1 MSSIGSLPILSAT
14 LLLLTMVASNTHAF
28 TSTTS
33 TTATATTTSGPSRT
47 LSIHTPSRVE
57 PSSSFVFF
65 VSSLSM
71 TDNDN
76 SDNIGNDAAQQLLDK
91 AAQLRAEIAAMEGK
105 TVEQVNQEAQQKKQ
119 DEQDRLVLQAEENA
133 VKMAERKAK
142 ASTTG
147 TGDQGRSFVQLP
159 NTVDDM
165 IRQASRAVERAYEDG
180 KTRQTVRF
188 HLVPYDNNEIA
199 NSNNRYQN
207 SNNYNVLEENQW
219 PGGAQQMYREA
230 AKPMTTDLL
239 REIRITTSP
248 PPSTTKTTTATTAKT
263 AMDDSQEAA
272 AEASTTSSSKQQQ
285 QPQQQQWSAPK
296 IIQQDIWDFDG
307 SALHTAE
314 ASVGA
319 SGDIQALVFAN
330 TDVKYIRDIDEI
342 STAMGKDRLFLLVNP
357 FWRNLDSWSFNIL
370 APKAKEKAQKIIFDV
385 DEDGVGGYDETYV
398 NMVFQVRGEKCIA
411 IKAYPYDWQI
421 FAMREDDYYPSQEY
435 SIRLGS
441 SQKEPTSSLVTKLLN
456 ERPEFKETK
465 TMRQF
470 RKL

>member
-1 MSSIGSLPILSAT
+1 MV
-14 LLLLTMVASNTHAF
+14 VASNTTHAF
-28 TSTTS
+28 V
-33 TTATATTTSGPSRT
+33 GPMS
-47 LSIHTPSRVE
+47 SHPARVV
-57 PSSSFVFF
+57 PCFPLT
-65 VSSLSM
+65 SLSM

-76 SDNIGNDAAQQLLDK
+76 NDNTNAAQQLLDK

-119 DEQDRLVLQAEENA
+119 DEQDRLALQAEENA

-142 ASTTG
+142 APS
-147 TGDQGRSFVQLP
+147 DQGKSFVQLP

-165 IRQASRAVERAYEDG
+165 IRQASRAVERAYQDG

-188 HLVPYDNNEIA
+188 HLVPYNNEIA
-199 NSNNRYQN
+199 NSNQYQN

-239 REIRITTSP
+239 RELRIKP
-248 PPSTTKTTTATTAKT
+248 KA
-263 AMDDSQEAA
+263 
-272 AEASTTSSSKQQQ
+272 TSSSSSDGTDTDADTDTDTDDSTRT
-285 QPQQQQWSAPK
+285 PSSTQWTAPK
-296 IIQQDIWDFDG
+296 IVQQDIWDFDG

-342 STAMGKDRLFLLVNP
+342 STTMGKDRLFLLVNP

-385 DEDGVGGYDETYV
+385 DEDGVGGYDETYI

-421 FAMREDDYYPSQEY
+421 FAMREDDYNPNQEY

-441 SQKEPTSSLVTKLLN
+441 SKKEPTSSLVTQFLN

-470 RKL
+470 KKLWEIC